1 MQLNKKQIHK
11 KRRYSEAFKKSI
23 VSSFEGGKY
32 SVCQMERLYGVANG
46 TIYHWIYKYSTFNQS
61 GMRVVE
67 LKKSDM
73 NKVKMLEQRV
83 KELEQM
89 VGQKQVKIEYLEKMI
104 DLAKSELQV
113 DIKKN
118 FSTPQ
123 STGSGA
129 TGKK

>member
-1 MQLNKKQIHK
+1 MRINKKQIQK
-11 KRRYSEAFKKSI
+11 KRRYSEAFKKTIISA
-23 VSSFEGGKY
+23 FESGKY
-32 SVCQMERLYGVANG
+32 SIGQIERLYGVSGQSVYN
-46 TIYHWIYKYSTFNQS
+46 WIYKYSTFNQS

-118 FSTPQ
+118 FNTPQ
-123 STGSGA
+123 STGSGT